1 MAHRNEELLLLSF
14 FNDVSLGQI
23 TPDYKVRLPK
33 LPSPGPEVKKK
44 TPPQETTME
53 NSKQLSAWSLCLP
66 ACRISESVQQ
76 LVQLALDTLSEAV
89 GSSTFWYVAPG
100 DLPSLSER
108 QHKKNSFSILFSSVQ
123 LFFTVRNMFQLFYDV
138 VPTYHK

>member
-1 MAHRNEELLLLSF
+1 MRNFYYYHF
-14 FNDVSLGQI
+14 FNDISLGQI

-44 TPPQETTME
+44 TPPEATTME

-89 GSSTFWYVAPG
+89 GSSTFW
-100 DLPSLSER
+100 
-108 QHKKNSFSILFSSVQ
+108 
-123 LFFTVRNMFQLFYDV
+123 
-138 VPTYHK
+138 

>member
-1 MAHRNEELLLLSF
+1 MH
-14 FNDVSLGQI
+14 
-23 TPDYKVRLPK
+23 LPK

-44 TPPQETTME
+44 TPPEETPLE
-53 NSKQLSAWSLCLP
+53 NSKQLSEWSLCLP
-66 ACRISESVQQ
+66 ACRISESVEQ
-76 LVQLALDTLSEAV
+76 LMKLALDTLSEAV

-100 DLPSLSER
+100 HVPSLCNR
-108 QHKKNSFSILFSSVQ
+108 QQEKPLSHSFLFSSAQ